1 MFLNYLIVEYIRDT
15 GSKAANQQYH
25 KCTKMVLY
33 EILKSKLE
41 EDKLRNLQKFVN
53 YQPVSS
59 EANAN
64 GL

>member
-53 YQPVSS
+53 Y
-59 EANAN
+59 
-64 GL
+64 